1 MEYPERLKKI
11 KNAPELLY
19 VQGNKELLNKRAIA
33 IIGTRKPS
41 ERNLQKSFQK
51 KESA

>member
-1 MEYPERLKKI
+1 M
-11 KNAPELLY
+11 LY

-41 ERNLQKSFQK
+41 EYGK
-51 KESA
+51 KVAKEFAKELSEKGICIVSGLA